1 MKRNENLKTLSWE
14 HHDGLVVS
22 FRLQQ
27 GLKKNAKSEEM
38 SKYILHIWNDM
49 LENHFRQE
57 EHTIT
62 PKIMRSEKGIGF
74 VNQMMEEHE
83 KIRKLINKIESDRT
97 NTQIIEEFALLL
109 NQHIRFEERQL
120 FPLFEQEA
128 GHEKLQEVGRFL
140 KEHHNPSC
148 EVWPS
153 QFWKTD

>member
-27 GLKKNAKSEEM
+27 GLKKNAKTDEM
-38 SKYILHIWNDM
+38 CKYILHIWNGM

-57 EHTIT
+57 EQVIT
-62 PKIMRSEKGIGF
+62 LKLMQSEKGIEF
-74 VNQMMEEHE
+74 LNQMLNEHE
-83 KIRKLINKIESDRT
+83 TIRKLINKIDSHKSDF
-97 NTQIIEEFALLL
+97 QVIEEFALLL

-128 GHEKLQEVGRFL
+128 GSEKLQEVGRFL

-153 QFWKTD
+153 QFWRK